1 MPKTKFSLPLLTRL
15 GVNFTAFVFAVLLQ
29 VIIMPH
35 NVFAQDVTIK
45 GKVTG
50 EAGAPL
56 AGVSISLKGTS
67 KGTTTD
73 NNGNFSISAVKGNTL
88 VISAI
93 GYAEKEVKIGN
104 DVNLSIRLESTE
116 KSLGEVVVVGYGT
129 QRRKEVT
136 GAVTSVNERT
146 LREVPAANLA
156 QGLQGRAAG
165 LEIQRTGTR
174 PGSVGQIRIRGS
186 RSINGSNDPLFVVD
200 GIPFEGSLNDINPD
214 DVASIDI
221 LKDAA
226 STAIYGSRA
235 ANGVILITTKKG
247 KSGETRVSYS
257 SYYGIGTIANKYPV
271 FNSQEYQAMRNI
283 SPWGSGYLPDEV
295 KGISLGRQTDWQDLM
310 YSNSFRTDHNLTVTG
325 GSNGS
330 TFSLGGG
337 YFKEN
342 AVIPG
347 QDFTRYSLRTAIDSK
362 IGRRIKVGLTS
373 LNSLG
378 ITNGSQFVNPWFP
391 ILALSPLTGPYDSL
405 GNVVNLPNGNIDDN
419 NGYSYSPLLLKNNNN
434 NWVDRVRRIRTINSL
449 YAEVQIVNGL
459 RYRVNLGAS
468 YAQQQNAQFQSANTT
483 ARPSYFRGNRGSIAS
498 VGNSEEWGYTL
509 ENLLLY
515 DKTFKKHK
523 VGFTGLYSIQESQ
536 NIATTVSKDSIAED
550 FVQFYNLGLSTATPP
565 PTVGGGESRSAL
577 ISYMARVNYSYDEK
591 YLLSITGRIDGSS
604 KLAPGNKWQEYYGFS
619 AGWNMTSEKFMN
631 KLDWISSLKLRGG
644 YGRVSNQ
651 AIGAYQNLGLVNN
664 NNGLAAPANI
674 IRYNYGN
681 RIVTGFD
688 VLTTPNPNLDWEYT
702 NNFNIGVDFA
712 VLRNRISG
720 SAEYY
725 NMITEGLHYAVT
737 LPPTSGIRGQ
747 YLRNSGRMQNRGFE
761 FSVSSLNVE
770 SKSGFTWS
778 TDLNLFF
785 NQNKILK
792 LIDGVKEDVANGLFE
807 GYSFTSIYDY
817 KKTGIWQTNE
827 AAQAAVYGSVPGQ
840 IKLADISGPT
850 GKPDGIINPLY
861 DRSVIGNM
869 DAKVQ
874 GGITNRFGYKNFDLS
889 VVVYAR
895 LGGLLISQIH
905 QPLSSY
911 LTIMDGRRNGVKVD
925 YWTPTNPSNW
935 FPMPA
940 ANIVNATVASAWST
954 LGYYKASFAR
964 VRSINLGYTL
974 NQNTLKKIGA
984 ASTRVYFT
992 IDNVGILYSPYYKQ
1006 TGIDPEGTA
1015 TGNNGVSTPGN
1026 IRGGNNGIVTINANT
1041 PPARTFTFGLNI
1053 TF

>member
-1 MPKTKFSLPLLTRL
+1 MPNKKISLPLLKRMMANAAI
-15 GVNFTAFVFAVLLQ
+15 VIAVLLQ
-29 VIIMPH
+29 VLFIPQQAS
-35 NVFAQDVTIK
+35 AQDVTVK

-50 EAGAPL
+50 EAGSPL
-56 AGVSISLKGTS
+56 AGASVSLKGTD

-73 NNGNFSISAVKGNTL
+73 SNGDFSIAAAKGNTL
-88 VISAI
+88 VISAV
-93 GYAEKEVKIGN
+93 GYAEKEVKIG
-104 DVNLSIRLESTE
+104 DLTNLSIRMESAE
-116 KSLGEVVVVGYGT
+116 KSLSEVVVVGYGS
-129 QRRKEVT
+129 QRRRDVT

-174 PGSVGQIRIRGS
+174 PGSGGQIRIRGS
-186 RSINGSNDPLFVVD
+186 RSINGANDPLFVVD

-226 STAIYGSRA
+226 STAIYGSRG
-235 ANGVILITTKKG
+235 ANGVILVTTKKG
-247 KSGETRVSYS
+247 KSGEARVSYS
-257 SYYGIGTIANKYPV
+257 GYHGVGTVANKYPV
-271 FNSQEYQAMRNI
+271 FNSTEYQAMRNI
-283 SPWGSGYLPDEV
+283 SPWGSGYLQNEIE
-295 KGISLGRQTDWQDLM
+295 GIAVGRQTDWQDLM
-310 YSNSFRTDHNLTVTG
+310 YSNSYRTDHNITVSG

-347 QDFTRYSLRTAIDSK
+347 QDFTRYSLRTAIDAK
-362 IGRRIKVGLTS
+362 IGKRIKVGLTS
-373 LNSLG
+373 LNNVS

-391 ILALSPLTGPYDSL
+391 ILALSPLAAPYDSA
-405 GNVVNLPNGNIDDN
+405 GNVINLPNGNIDDN
-419 NGYSYSPLLLKNNNN
+419 NGFSYSPLLLKNNDN
-434 NWVDRVRRIRTINSL
+434 NWVDRVRRLRTLNSL
-449 YAEVQIVNGL
+449 YAEIQIATGL
-459 RYRVNLGAS
+459 RYRANLGVS

-515 DKTFKKHK
+515 DKAIGKHK
-523 VGFTGLYSIQESQ
+523 LGFTGLYSIQESQ

-577 ISYMARVNYSYDEK
+577 ISYMARVNYSYDDK
-591 YLLSITGRIDGSS
+591 YILSLTGRIDGSS
-604 KLAPGNKWQEYYGFS
+604 RLAPGNKWQEYYGVS
-619 AGWNMTSEKFMN
+619 AGWNISSESFMDRF
-631 KLDWISSLKLRGG
+631 DWINNLKLRAG

-664 NNGLAAPANI
+664 NNTLGAPANI

-688 VLTTPNPNLDWEYT
+688 VLTTPNPSLDWEYT
-702 NNFNIGVDFA
+702 NNLNIGLDFA
-712 VLRNRISG
+712 MLRNRISG
-720 SAEYY
+720 SVEYY
-725 NMITEGLHYAVT
+725 NMITEGLHFAVT

-747 YLRNSGRMQNRGFE
+747 YLRNSGRMQNTGVE
-761 FSVSSLNVE
+761 FSLSTVNIE
-770 SKSGFTWS
+770 TNNGFTWS
-778 TDLNLFF
+778 TDVNLFF
-785 NQNKILK
+785 NKNKILK
-792 LIDGVKEDVANGLFE
+792 LIDGVKEDIANGLFE

-827 AAQAAVYGSVPGQ
+827 AAQAAVYGSTPGQ
-840 IKLADISGPT
+840 LKLEDISGPT
-850 GKPDGIINPLY
+850 GKPDGVINPLY

-874 GGITNRFGYKNFDLS
+874 GGITNRFAYKNFDLS

-911 LTIMDGRRNGVKVD
+911 LTIMDGRRSGIKVD

-940 ANIVNATVASAWST
+940 ANIVNPTVASAWST
-954 LGYYKASFAR
+954 LGYYDASFAR
-964 VRSINLGYTL
+964 IRSINLGYTL
-974 NQNTLKKIGA
+974 NTATLKKIGA

-992 IDNVGILYSPYYKQ
+992 IDNVGILYSPYYRQ